1 MQRRGESRRRTLG
14 AIPRKLPIAR
24 NTMLLS
30 VGMAALYGMVELA
43 AAVGPIT
50 FAAVSGLEGLV
61 GLGPAI
67 FLGTAAL
74 SAFPAGRA
82 MDRLGRVP
90 VLAGG
95 FGFGILGCVLTGLG
109 ASLVSVV
116 AVVLGFCLLGA
127 SVGTVLLSRVA
138 AADMYPPERRARGIA
153 LVLFGAVFGAL
164 LGPLVFVP
172 LFAQEG
178 AQGGH
183 LMLPWLG
190 AAGFMAV
197 GLVLILNVRPD
208 PKRIGTLDRKS
219 TRLNSSHANISYAV
233 F

>member
-74 SAFPAGRA
+74 AAFPAGQA
-82 MDRLGRVP
+82 MDRFGRVP
-90 VLAGG
+90 VLVGG
-95 FGFGILGCVLTGLG
+95 FALGILGCLLTGLG
-109 ASLVSVV
+109 ASLLSVV
-116 AVVLGFCLLGA
+116 AVVGGFVLIGA
-127 SVGTVLLSRVA
+127 SIGTVMLSRAA
-138 AADMYPPERRARGIA
+138 AADMYPPERRGRGIA
-153 LVLFGAVFGAL
+153 LVLF
-164 LGPLVFVP
+164 
-172 LFAQEG
+172 
-178 AQGGH
+178 
-183 LMLPWLG
+183 
-190 AAGFMAV
+190 
-197 GLVLILNVRPD
+197 
-208 PKRIGTLDRKS
+208 
-219 TRLNSSHANISYAV
+219 
-233 F
+233 

>member
-1 MQRRGESRRRTLG
+1 MP
-14 AIPRKLPIAR
+14 AKLPIAR
-24 NTMLLS
+24 NTLLLS
-30 VGMAALYGMVELA
+30 AGMAALYGMVELA

-50 FAAVSGLEGLV
+50 FEAVTGREGLV
-61 GLGPAI
+61 GLSPAI
-67 FLGTAAL
+67 FLVMAAL
-74 SAFPAGRA
+74 TALPAGRA
-82 MDRLGRVP
+82 MDRFGRVP

-95 FGFGILGCVLTGLG
+95 FGCGIVGCVLTGLG

-116 AVVLGFCLLGA
+116 AVVLGFALLGA
-127 SVGTVLLSRVA
+127 TVGTVMLSRVA

-172 LFAQEG
+172 LFANQE

-183 LMLPWLG
+183 LMLPWFG

-197 GLVLILNVRPD
+197 GLVSILNVRPD
-208 PKRIGTLDRKS
+208 PKRIGTMLAKR
-219 TRLNSSHANISYAV
+219 SSEELAHSSSSSPG
-233 F
+233 